1 MRVAS
6 DSAKLN
12 PMVSLPLVET
22 NSFRCQFGALP
33 ISQLDPKGRALLRS
47 RLAFAAIL
55 ALGGCVKPTPPPVAV
70 VAPPVV
76 APPTK
81 ADVWQRV
88 ASAADIDR
96 IRRTGQAWTVALT
109 EARGHGF
116 RGAIAAEGALL
127 KPSAALAR
135 PAPTPGSYSC
145 RLIKLGNTTR
155 KGPVFEKF
163 KPFFC
168 YVEVENNLLT
178 IVKQTGSERPAGRL
192 WEDDNPYRLIYL
204 GSLALGDEQTPRAYG
219 EDAKRDM
226 AGVLERVGPFQ
237 WRLVIPWPRGTS
249 KLDVFELTPVEEQ
262 PK

>member
-1 MRVAS
+1 M
-6 DSAKLN
+6 
-12 PMVSLPLVET
+12 
-22 NSFRCQFGALP
+22 
-33 ISQLDPKGRALLRS
+33 
-47 RLAFAAIL
+47 
-55 ALGGCVKPTPPPVAV
+55 LGGCVKPAAKPPVAV
-70 VAPPVV
+70 AVPVV
-76 APPTK
+76 VPQTK

-96 IRRTGQAWTVALT
+96 IRRNSQAWTAALAG
-109 EARGHGF
+109 ARAHGF
-116 RGAIAAEGALL
+116 RGAIASEGDLL
-127 KPSAALAR
+127 KPNAALAR
-135 PAPTPGSYSC
+135 PAPTPGSYNC
-145 RLIKLGNTTR
+145 RLIKIGNSTR

-219 EDAKRDM
+219 EDPKRDM

-237 WRLVIPWPRGTS
+237 WRLVIPWPRGSTQ
-249 KLDVFELTPVEEQ
+249 LDVFELTPVTEQ